1 MPFVLRGSSRKV
13 SLRGRVIHLN
23 RYKLAGH
30 DHDDNDDDNLL
41 SWDAPGRDSVTNVD
55 NVDG

>member
-1 MPFVLRGSSRKV
+1 M
-13 SLRGRVIHLN
+13 IHLN